1 MDEKTNKETMQVA
14 MTMLDDTEMPKASAF
29 GLRES
34 ERRFRMALAN
44 SPIVVF
50 EQDLNL
56 RYTWIHNPK
65 LGYKA
70 SEVIGKTD
78 ADIMDSA
85 YAARLTEIKRGVID
99 TGKPTREEVVTAAPG
114 GPIEYYDLSVEP
126 LRDEAGGIIGVIC
139 AATDI
144 TERKKAEQALQISDH
159 RFRLAMEMNATCC
172 FSLDRDL
179 RFTWLHASQV
189 GFGGEDGVGKTEY
202 AHFTKESADRV
213 TSLYRQVLESGER
226 RRQDIRV
233 QSLFKSDPQD
243 FEIVVEPLRD
253 EAAG

>member
-1 MDEKTNKETMQVA
+1 MTTLDE
-14 MTMLDDTEMPKASAF
+14 TEMLKASA
-29 GLRES
+29 LSLQES
-34 ERRFRMALAN
+34 ERRFRMALAK

-85 YAARLTEIKRGVID
+85 YVARLTEIKRGVID

-126 LRDEAGGIIGVIC
+126 LRDEGGGMIGVIC

-144 TERKKAEQALQISDH
+144 TECKKAEQALQIS
-159 RFRLAMEMNATCC
+159 AC
-172 FSLDRDL
+172 
-179 RFTWLHASQV
+179 
-189 GFGGEDGVGKTEY
+189 G
-202 AHFTKESADRV
+202 
-213 TSLYRQVLESGER
+213 R
-226 RRQDIRV
+226 RRR
-233 QSLFKSDPQD
+233 SH
-243 FEIVVEPLRD
+243 
-253 EAAG
+253 